1 MNKPTITVGDSGNL
15 TIHVPMLLRRMNGRK
30 MIIVPT
36 ALDGSIPD
44 AVEPVQTAIVQALA
58 RAFAWVEMIENGQFG
73 SIGDLADRI
82 DVDAAYVRRII
93 KLTTLAPD
101 IVMALMNGEESEG
114 LSLARLVKAFPVD
127 WLEQRRLLGFGG

>member
-1 MNKPTITVGDSGNL
+1 MNKPTITAGDSGNL
-15 TIHVPMLLRRMNGRK
+15 TIHIPMLLRKMNGRK
-30 MIIVPT
+30 IIIVPN

-58 RAFAWVEMIENGQFG
+58 RAFAWANLIENGQFA
-73 SIGDLADRI
+73 SIGDLASSL

-101 IVMALMNGEESEG
+101 IV
-114 LSLARLVKAFPVD
+114 
-127 WLEQRRLLGFGG
+127 